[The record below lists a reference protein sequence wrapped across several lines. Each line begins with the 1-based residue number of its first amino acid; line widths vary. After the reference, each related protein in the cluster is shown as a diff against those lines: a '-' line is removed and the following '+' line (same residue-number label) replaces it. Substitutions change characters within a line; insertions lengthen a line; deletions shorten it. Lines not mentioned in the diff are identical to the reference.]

1 MKFRPDTF
9 TILLLGAIVLA
20 SFLPATGAAGDL
32 LATAGTVA
40 VALLFFFHGAAL
52 SREQVVAGA
61 SHWRLHILIT
71 TLTFGFFPL
80 VVLPINGMSSFAPS
94 WMSPDL
100 GLGFLYLGV
109 LPSAVSSSIAYTAMA
124 RGNVPAAICSAAA
137 SNVFGMM
144 LTPFLLLLLV
154 SSAGS
159 GDFAI
164 GEALKDIVF
173 QLLLPFAA
181 GHAMRPLLGG
191 YLARN
196 ESLMARYDKCVIWL
210 IVYSAFSHSVE
221 SGLWQNLPMKAIVLT
236 ILLCIGLLA
245 LFMFF
250 ARFLVRRFGFSLED
264 EAAVVF
270 CGSKKSLA
278 SGLPMAK
285 VLFSGHPGFGMIVLP
300 IMCYNQVQVILG
312 AILAQKY
319 RDLISESKV
328 AESKV
333 AESKIAESKTIE
345 TKDRGTTAV

>member
-1 MKFRPDTF
+1 MRFRPDTF
-9 TILLLGAIVLA
+9 TLLLLGAIVLA
-20 SFLPATGAAGDL
+20 SFLPATGTTGDA

-52 SREQVVAGA
+52 SREQIVAGA

-71 TLTFGFFPL
+71 ALTFGFFPL
-80 VVLPINGMSSFAPS
+80 IVLPINGMSDIAPS
-94 WMSPDL
+94 WMPADL

-109 LPSAVSSSIAYTAMA
+109 LPSAVSSSIAYTAIA

-154 SSAGS
+154 SSAG
-159 GDFAI
+159 GGNFAV
-164 GEALKDIVF
+164 GEALKDIVL
-173 QLLLPFAA
+173 QLLLPFGV
-181 GHAMRPLLGG
+181 GHAMRPLIGG

-196 ESLMARYDKCVIWL
+196 EKLMTRYDKGVIWL

-221 SGLWQNLPMKAIVLT
+221 SGLWQNLPVRAIVLT
-236 ILLCIGLLA
+236 IVLCIGLLA
-245 LFMFF
+245 IFMFF

-300 IMCYNQVQVILG
+300 IMCYNQVQIIVG
-312 AILAQKY
+312 AVLAEKY
-319 RDLISESKV
+319 RDRI
-328 AESKV
+328 
-333 AESKIAESKTIE
+333 
-345 TKDRGTTAV
+345 TAPR